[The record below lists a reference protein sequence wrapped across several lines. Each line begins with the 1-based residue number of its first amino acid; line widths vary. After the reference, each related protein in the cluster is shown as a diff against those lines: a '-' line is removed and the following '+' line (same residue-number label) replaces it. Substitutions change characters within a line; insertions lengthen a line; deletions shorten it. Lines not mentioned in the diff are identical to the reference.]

1 MLGLDPLVISW
12 STTSE
17 VVEEKKE
24 EKMQQM
30 KCLVLSLSLALLIV
44 GLLHLQLQNEVAL
57 LKANQDSPVAWARE
71 VARADGNPI
80 LIYNRV
86 PKTGS
91 TSLMNVA
98 YELQAENSFRVV
110 GVHVTQFKHQLTL
123 QDQLE
128 VGQNMTLWS
137 REMPVLYHGHFAHF
151 NLRKLGLTTSPIYI
165 NLIRRPLDRLV
176 SHYYFLRYGDDV
188 LTSKVR
194 AREGDTTSFDD
205 CVEQG
210 GPDCDPK
217 KMWLQIP
224 FFCGSSPQCWEPGSE
239 WALARA
245 KATLAEHY
253 LLVGQTEDL
262 ASMYQVLELLL
273 PTFFKGTGDF
283 LKESGKEHIK
293 NTRHKEGVHQDT
305 LIKMRKTKIWKLEND
320 FYNFAAKHFASV
332 KKVVMEQ
339 KSQGRQFYN
348 FEKIRPRTK

>member
-1 MLGLDPLVISW
+1 MKYTVVGLAAVLG
-12 STTSE
+12 T
-17 VVEEKKE
+17 
-24 EKMQQM
+24 
-30 KCLVLSLSLALLIV
+30 LVLLII
-44 GLLHLQLQNEVAL
+44 HLQGQLEQLRETLA
-57 LKANQDSPVAWARE
+57 SPVAWSRE
-71 VARADGNPI
+71 VAREEGHPI

-98 YELQAENSFRVV
+98 YELQAQNRFRVV

-128 VGQNMTLWS
+128 VGLNMSLWA
-137 REMPVLYHGHFAHF
+137 RESPVLYHGHFAHF
-151 NLRKLGLTTSPIYI
+151 PLARLGLQARPIYI

-205 CVEQG
+205 CVLQG

-245 KATLAEHY
+245 KAHLQDHY
-253 LLVGQTEDL
+253 LLVGQTEEL
-262 ASMYQVLELLL
+262 VEMYTVLELLL
-273 PTFFKGTGDF
+273 PTFFKGAGEF
-283 LKESGKEHIK
+283 LKSSGKEHIK
-293 NTRHKEGVHQDT
+293 HTRHKEGVHQET
-305 LIKMRKTKIWKLEND
+305 VAKMRKTRVWKLEND
-320 FYNFAAKHFASV
+320 FYNFAAKHFQSV
-332 KKVVMEQ
+332 KKIALEQ

-348 FEKIRPRTK
+348 FEKIRPKPS